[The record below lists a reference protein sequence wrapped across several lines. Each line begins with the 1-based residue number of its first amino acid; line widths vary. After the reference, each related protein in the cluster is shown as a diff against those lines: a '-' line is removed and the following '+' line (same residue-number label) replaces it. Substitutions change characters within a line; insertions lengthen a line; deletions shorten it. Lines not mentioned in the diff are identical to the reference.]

1 MHGTPFVYSW
11 NMSVVEIAGQKSQL
25 LNEVTFCVLDL
36 ETTGAS
42 AAYGGITEI
51 GAVKYCGG
59 DEVGRFSTLVNPGQP
74 IPAPIVILTGITN
87 SMVSG
92 APRIEELLDLLLEF
106 IGDSVLVAH
115 NARFDVGFINAALH
129 RHGYEPLAN
138 VVVDTVTLARRL
150 VRNEV
155 PNCKL
160 STLASCLGLRH
171 QPVHRA
177 MDDVLAT
184 GDLLHYLIERAATFG
199 VSDLEDLVALPKM
212 GAHPEAD
219 KLQMT
224 DELPRTP
231 GVYMFVDAMGD
242 VLYVGKAT
250 NIRTRVRSY
259 FGINESRKKVG
270 SLLKLTHG
278 IHYIEAPDAVTAEVW
293 ELRIIGRLRPRYNHV
308 GTRTEKYCYVRL
320 TTDEEWPRLVVT
332 KVRSSSGLY
341 LGPITSRSMAREVID
356 AIEAVVPLRRCTV
369 RMGRN
374 YVAPTD
380 APTCSAARLGLAYCP
395 CSGSADAA
403 VYADI
408 VRLVADTMTRE
419 SKEVQRRLGAKMIE
433 HSEQHRF
440 EEAAVVRDRIN
451 TLTTILHRQS
461 QADALRAEGEFRV
474 RVGDI
479 EYHISSGILQATSQN
494 GAVFSPLTKRSGAQK
509 RTIAQPVVKA
519 DLDSLIAAPTAI
531 DEDGAVL
538 SSDVLDELMCIAR
551 LMETIRQ

>member
-1 MHGTPFVYSW
+1 V
-11 NMSVVEIAGQKSQL
+11 SVVEKAEHKSQL
-25 LNEVTFCVLDL
+25 LNAVTFCVLDL

-59 DEVGRFSTLVNPGQP
+59 EEVGRFSTLVNPGQP

-115 NARFDVGFINAALH
+115 NARFDVGFINAALA
-129 RHGYEPLAN
+129 RYGYEPLAN

-184 GDLLHYLIERAATFG
+184 GDLLHYLIERAASFG
-199 VSDLEDLVALPKM
+199 VSDLEDLIALPKM
-212 GAHPEAD
+212 GSHPEAD

-224 DELPRTP
+224 NDLPRAP

-259 FGINESRKKVG
+259 FGVNESRKKVG

-395 CSGSADAA
+395 CSGSADAS
-403 VYADI
+403 VYAEI
-408 VRLVADTMTRE
+408 VQLVSDTMTQE
-419 SKEVQRRLGAKMIE
+419 STQVQERLSAKMGE

-451 TLTTILHRQS
+451 TLNTILHRQA
-461 QADALRAEGEFRV
+461 QADALRAEGDFRV
-474 RVGDI
+474 QVGDV

-494 GAVFSPLTKRSGAQK
+494 GAVFAPLTKRSGTQK
-509 RTIAQPVVKA
+509 RAVVQPVVKA
-519 DLDSLIAAPTAI
+519 DLDALIAAPVVV
-531 DEDGAVL
+531 DDGGSVT

-551 LMETIRQ
+551 LMETIEQ

>member
-1 MHGTPFVYSW
+1 MVGEVQRRSP
-11 NMSVVEIAGQKSQL
+11 L
-25 LNEVTFCVLDL
+25 LNSVTFCVVDL

-59 DEVGRFSTLVNPGQP
+59 DEIGRFNTLVNPGQP

-92 APRIEELLDLLLEF
+92 APRIEEVLDLLLDF

-115 NARFDVGFINAALH
+115 NARFDVGFINAALQQ
-129 RHGYEPLAN
+129 HGYDPLAN
-138 VVVDTVTLARRL
+138 TVVDTVTLARRL

-155 PNCKL
+155 SNCKL
-160 STLASCLGLRH
+160 STLASQLGLAH

-184 GDLLHYLIERAATFG
+184 GDLLHYLIERAASYG
-199 VSDLEDLVALPKM
+199 VSDLEDLLALPKM
-212 GAHPEAD
+212 GAHPEAS

-224 DELPRTP
+224 EDLPRSP

-278 IHYIEAPDAVTAEVW
+278 IHYIEAPDPVTAEVW

-308 GTRTEKYCYVRL
+308 GTRSEKYCYVRL

-332 KVRSSSGLY
+332 KTRTVSGLY
-341 LGPITSRSMAREVID
+341 LGPITSRSMARDVID
-356 AIEAVVPLRRCTV
+356 AIESVVPLRRCTV

-395 CSGSADAA
+395 CSGSADAS
-403 VYADI
+403 VYAEI
-408 VRLVADTMTRE
+408 VQLVADTLNQTSSEVVQKLNSKMTD
-419 SKEVQRRLGAKMIE
+419 
-433 HSEQHRF
+433 HSAQHRF

-451 TLTTILHRQS
+451 TLTTILQRQS
-461 QADALRAEGEFRV
+461 QADSLRAQGDFRV
-474 RVGDI
+474 QVGDI
-479 EYHISSGILQATSQN
+479 EYRIASGILQGTSQN
-494 GAVFSPLTKRSGAQK
+494 GALFTPLTKRSGTQK
-509 RTIAQPVVKA
+509 RSAVMPVVKA
-519 DLDSLIAAPTAI
+519 DLDALIAAPTVTAEVGNI
-531 DEDGAVL
+531 L
-538 SSDVLDELMCIAR
+538 SSDMLDELMCIAR
-551 LMETIRQ
+551 LMESIDQ

>member
-1 MHGTPFVYSW
+1 
-11 NMSVVEIAGQKSQL
+11 MSVVEIAGQKSQL

-92 APRIEELLDLLLEF
+92 APRVEELLDLLLEF

-408 VRLVADTMTRE
+408 VQLVADTMTRE

-461 QADALRAEGEFRV
+461 QADALRAGGEFRV

-494 GAVFSPLTKRSGAQK
+494 GAVFSPLTKRSGTQK

-531 DEDGAVL
+531 DENGAVV

>member
-1 MHGTPFVYSW
+1 
-11 NMSVVEIAGQKSQL
+11 MSVVEIAGQKSQL

-408 VRLVADTMTRE
+408 VQLVADTMTRE

-461 QADALRAEGEFRV
+461 QADALRAGGEFRV

-494 GAVFSPLTKRSGAQK
+494 GAVFSPLTKRSGTQK

-531 DEDGAVL
+531 DENGAVV